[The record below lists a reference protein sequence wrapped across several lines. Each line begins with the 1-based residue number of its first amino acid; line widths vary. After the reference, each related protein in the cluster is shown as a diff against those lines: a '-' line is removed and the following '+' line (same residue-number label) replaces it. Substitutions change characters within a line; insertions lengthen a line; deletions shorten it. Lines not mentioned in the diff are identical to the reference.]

1 MFTVIPLC
9 WFFFNLIARTSTN
22 NMNNKAETGHPC
34 RIPLFKGN
42 LSESQPLFFM
52 VVYGFLYRI
61 FIHLIN

>member
-9 WFFFNLIARTSTN
+9 WFSFNLIARISTN

-42 LSESQPLFFM
+42 LSESQPLFLWWYKDFCTE
-52 VVYGFLYRI
+52 FLSI
-61 FIHLIN
+61 